1 MCGITG
7 ILSNN
12 KEQSLT
18 AIERMLQ
25 VQQHR
30 GPDAQGFWQ
39 DDACTLGHNRLA
51 IIDLDQAAN
60 QPMLSH
66 NGRYVMVYNGEIY
79 NYKEI
84 KVELGLDPNGWK
96 TQSDSEV
103 LLEAFVH
110 WGPACLHKLN
120 GMFALAIWD
129 TQNQELF
136 IARDRLGIKPLYF
149 AQQNNQFLF
158 ASELRTLL
166 RSNLVDKSINLHS
179 VHDFLRFQ
187 WIQTPNTII
196 KAIETLPAG
205 SYAAVKNNQL
215 DIHSWW
221 DINAFAKASN
231 TEDIEEVHKKVK
243 ALFYSAVEARMASDV
258 PIGAF
263 LSGGIDSSAVVAAM
277 ANSSANAINTF
288 NIGFTEKKYNESEFA
303 AAIAKKYNT
312 QHQTLTYSA
321 EAIKNDIPEILGS
334 FDTPSADGVNSY
346 VISKLVKEAGIT
358 VALSGL
364 GGDELF
370 CGYPVFKQLPSLQN
384 KKWFWQ
390 IPRPVRQ
397 LAESTLSLTKE
408 AKWQKLGRLLL
419 ADSAQSGDLYP
430 YFREIYSEKTLKS
443 ILNTSINQSAFEAI
457 LKESNADQTLSWL
470 SKTEI
475 TGYTQHV
482 LLKDT
487 DMCSMTH
494 ALEVRVP
501 FFDYRLVE
509 YVLALPDQ
517 YKIPLTPKKLLTD
530 ALGDDL
536 PMDIINRPKMGF
548 SFPWDIWIKNDLKS
562 FVEMNLNK
570 AANYPFLNSQAIQ
583 KTWQNYLKG
592 SKSTKWYHIW
602 NLVCLINWLEINCIE

>member
-66 NGRYVMVYNGEIY
+66 NGRYVMDYNGEIY

-243 ALFYSAVEARMASDV
+243 ALF
-258 PIGAF
+258 F
-263 LSGGIDSSAVVAAM
+263 LVA
-277 ANSSANAINTF
+277 
-288 NIGFTEKKYNESEFA
+288 
-303 AAIAKKYNT
+303 
-312 QHQTLTYSA
+312 
-321 EAIKNDIPEILGS
+321 
-334 FDTPSADGVNSY
+334 
-346 VISKLVKEAGIT
+346 
-358 VALSGL
+358 
-364 GGDELF
+364 
-370 CGYPVFKQLPSLQN
+370 
-384 KKWFWQ
+384 
-390 IPRPVRQ
+390 
-397 LAESTLSLTKE
+397 
-408 AKWQKLGRLLL
+408 
-419 ADSAQSGDLYP
+419 
-430 YFREIYSEKTLKS
+430 
-443 ILNTSINQSAFEAI
+443 
-457 LKESNADQTLSWL
+457 
-470 SKTEI
+470 
-475 TGYTQHV
+475 
-482 LLKDT
+482 
-487 DMCSMTH
+487 
-494 ALEVRVP
+494 
-501 FFDYRLVE
+501 
-509 YVLALPDQ
+509 
-517 YKIPLTPKKLLTD
+517 
-530 ALGDDL
+530 
-536 PMDIINRPKMGF
+536 
-548 SFPWDIWIKNDLKS
+548 
-562 FVEMNLNK
+562 
-570 AANYPFLNSQAIQ
+570 
-583 KTWQNYLKG
+583 
-592 SKSTKWYHIW
+592 
-602 NLVCLINWLEINCIE
+602 